1 MNVHGQWYLPWMQ
14 AAGGQVG
21 QVVIPQQAQTQHA
34 GHAAQAQQAL
44 SNPASLDKSG
54 QVWTGN
60 AVSASAQQ
68 QLLQQ
73 QYMQQQQQLLKYL
86 NQGNCDMWRVKT
98 RNYFFVKQ
106 LISYLKTMLKLVK

>member
-21 QVVIPQQAQTQHA
+21 QVVIPQQAQTQH

-98 RNYFFVKQ
+98 RFFFCKTADQ
-106 LISYLKTMLKLVK
+106 LFKNKVNLVK

>member
-21 QVVIPQQAQTQHA
+21 QVVIPQQAQTQH

-86 NQGNCDMWRVKT
+86 NQGNCDMWRV
-98 RNYFFVKQ
+98 FFVKQ
-106 LISYLKTMLKLVK
+106 LIVI

>member
-21 QVVIPQQAQTQHA
+21 QVVIPQQAQTQH

-44 SNPASLDKSG
+44 SSPASLDKSG

-60 AVSASAQQ
+60 VSASAQQ

-98 RNYFFVKQ
+98 RNGNFV
-106 LISYLKTMLKLVK
+106 L

>member
-21 QVVIPQQAQTQHA
+21 QVVIPQQAQTQH

-86 NQGNCDMWRVKT
+86 NQGNCDMWRV
-98 RNYFFVKQ
+98 FFVKKAD
-106 LISYLKTMLKLVK
+106 SYLNQC

>member
-14 AAGGQVG
+14 TAG
-21 QVVIPQQAQTQHA
+21 QVVIPTQQQAQTQPPP
-34 GHAAQAQQAL
+34 QQAL
-44 SNPASLDKSG
+44 SNPASLDKPG

-60 AVSASAQQ
+60 VSASAQQ

-86 NQGNCDMWRVKT
+86 NQGN
-98 RNYFFVKQ
+98 
-106 LISYLKTMLKLVK
+106 